1 MLESL
6 QNEELEYKKLSA
18 EEQAQRGILGRLVGV
33 CADFLC
39 PTRNGRHYSEELWEK
54 TFADPI
60 MKERIENGVC
70 YGELGHPADR
80 EETDMEKIAVCLPEV
95 PKKNKDG
102 KLTAVFDILDTPCG
116 RILKSLCDYG
126 STLGISSRGS
136 GDTFTD
142 FDGNEEVDPD
152 SYTCQGFDV
161 VLIPAVKSA
170 RLKYVTES
178 LNTNKKSLKESL
190 QDTIDKASEEDKKV
204 MEEIL
209 DNLGIDLNE
218 SDEVEGVDP
227 TNNLHYTHH
236 KDSHGEYDYYDLG
249 YIDKTRC
256 SATYYYTWRTGSG
269 LEEGF
274 CNVSTS
280 HPYDDAEYHWAKG
293 DEEGEN
299 WEIILDGKVVEN
311 FKSKPMDFISVAKH
325 LIELDKDSEISPI
338 MVHEELDNVE
348 NSTSSL
354 NIDEV
359 SDDSAVANDE
369 AMFEELQNV
378 LKKKKDLEQHVIS
391 LNEKLSVCYAKEES
405 TRVQI
410 SKLKAQI
417 KKLTESSNQN
427 IALKSKVEK
436 LEESLN
442 RKDLEIK
449 NLNKRITTN
458 NTARKALSED
468 LDAKNNDVSKL
479 SNELNKTKELNEK
492 EINALKEE
500 VANLKKD
507 LQLSRNSYSKKLE
520 KSNKLIEQY
529 KKVTNHVINRYI
541 DSQALKLGINPNE
554 IKNKL
559 PESYNVDDIDAIC
572 EDLQSYKL
580 NMSKLP
586 FSSMQLQENMKF
598 QPKSMKQEAILPKG
612 SADDFVDEQLLSLL
626 EKK

>member
-18 EEQAQRGILGRLVGV
+18 EEQAKRGILGRLVGI
-33 CADFLC
+33 CADFIS

-136 GDTFTD
+136 GDTYTD

-204 MEEIL
+204 MEETL
-209 DNLGIDLNE
+209 DNLGIDLKE
-218 SDEVEGVDP
+218 AKFGGFSYKFGVHAHPQGRDIILGGSQTLEGAEKIAVEQADKLLENP
-227 TNNLHYTHH
+227 WMTN
-236 KDSHGEYDYYDLG
+236 KEKYDYLDTI
-249 YIDKTRC
+249 YIADDEEEEIVD
-256 SATYYYTWRTGSG
+256 SSVFEDYIESV
-269 LEEGF
+269 LEEL
-274 CNVSTS
+274 SR
-280 HPYDDAEYHWAKG
+280 DI
-293 DEEGEN
+293 DESFEDN
-299 WEIILDGKVVEN
+299 Q
-311 FKSKPMDFISVAKH
+311 
-325 LIELDKDSEISPI
+325 ELDT
-338 MVHEELDNVE
+338 VE

-359 SDDSAVANDE
+359 SDDSAVVNDE

-378 LKKKKDLEQHVIS
+378 LKKKNDLEQQVIS
-391 LNEKLSVCYAKEES
+391 LNEKLSVCYAKEEG
-405 TRVQI
+405 TRAQI

-417 KKLTESSNQN
+417 TKLTESSNQN
-427 IALKSKVEK
+427 IALKSKVAK
-436 LEESLN
+436 LEEDLN
-442 RKDLEIK
+442 KKDSEIK
-449 NLNKRITTN
+449 ELNKRINTN

-468 LDAKNNDVSKL
+468 IDTKNKNISKL
-479 SNELNKTKELNEK
+479 SEELTKTKATTEK
-492 EINALKEE
+492 EINDLNEE

-541 DSQALKLGINPNE
+541 DSQALKLGISSNE

-559 PESYNVDDIDAIC
+559 PESYNIDDIDAIC

-626 EKK
+626 DKK